1 MKAFTINYFS
11 RPSTS
16 TIIDSIQKH
25 MSNALNGQKLEQ
37 TETGLAQQ
45 LADGVLLCAFLN
57 SVRANSIHNVM
68 KPASAHVNLSVT
80 RARRNVES
88 FVAACREIGVPEVCF
103 KKHNAMI
110 KFMISRTPFA
120 TQPIFLSEK
129 TFLQLHEQST
139 ISLKSLKHDILL
151 PHNCQQ

>member
-1 MKAFTINYFS
+1 
-11 RPSTS
+11 
-16 TIIDSIQKH
+16 

-37 TETGLAQQ
+37 TENGLARQ

-88 FVAACREIGVPEVCF
+88 FVAACRELGVPEGSMC
-103 KKHNAMI
+103 H
-110 KFMISRTPFA
+110 
-120 TQPIFLSEK
+120 
-129 TFLQLHEQST
+129 ST
-139 ISLKSLKHDILL
+139 DILERKNFPATARTINYL
-151 PHNCQQ
+151 AQKFKT